1 MIAFAIFTGLLAC
14 VSAFQYVH
22 MERGNV
28 ELREDFSRLGEA
40 NSARFH
46 EVVFA
51 VRQKNADALEK
62 LFYEVS
68 DPKSSKYGQYLN
80 RRQVADLT
88 ANPEATEFVRK
99 FLQDQGATVVK
110 TTPYGEYITAM
121 ASVQTW
127 SKMFATTFY
136 EFQHENKNTK
146 PVVRC
151 THYSLP
157 QELSAHVESVFNTV
171 QLPPRQAL
179 RSFAVL
185 KDKNNATLPSD
196 SITPALLNSY
206 YDITSNIGNSLAS
219 QSLFES
225 LGQYYSEADLTLFEK
240 NYGIPQQ
247 SVAYDIG
254 GYESDSECVDNP
266 NNCAEANLDVQYII
280 AVSQVTPTTYW
291 YEDSTDSFLA
301 WIKAVASTENPP
313 LVHSMSY
320 GSIETELPASIA
332 NSFNTEAKKLGVQGV
347 TIVISSGD
355 DGVANFGARTNPKQ
369 CGYNPSF
376 PASSPYVTAIG
387 ATQGPESGKTE
398 VACTSDNGGV
408 ITTGGGFSSIFTAPS
423 YQKSAISGYFKGLS
437 ASQQP
442 VSGYNAAGRGYPDLA
457 MAGLNYEVVIGGATY
472 KVSGTSAS
480 APVVAGMIS
489 LVNAARLAAG
499 KPALGFINQAI
510 YQAGLSVVNDITSG
524 ENNCAASKVCCTQGF
539 YATAGWD
546 PLTGFGSVNYK
557 KFYDVFFNL

>member
-1 MIAFAIFTGLLAC
+1 MIALVVFSSLLAC
-14 VSAFQYVH
+14 ASAFQYVH
-22 MERGNV
+22 MEKAILDVRD
-28 ELREDFSRLGEA
+28 DFSRVGEA
-40 NSARFH
+40 NSAEFH

-51 VRQKNADALEK
+51 VKQKNDAELEK
-62 LFYEVS
+62 LFFEVS
-68 DPKSSKYGQYLN
+68 DPKNPKYGKYLN

-88 ANPEATEFVRK
+88 ANPEATEYIK
-99 FLQDQGATVVK
+99 NFLLEQGATVMK

-127 SKMFATTFY
+127 SKLFATTFY
-136 EFQHENKNTK
+136 EFQHENKKTK

-151 THYSLP
+151 PHYSIP
-157 QELSAHVESVFNTV
+157 QELSAHVETVFNTI

-179 RSFAVL
+179 RSMAVL
-185 KDKNNATLPSD
+185 KDKNNSTAPSN
-196 SITPALLNSY
+196 SITPALINSY
-206 YDITSNIGNSLAS
+206 YEVTSNTGNSLAS

-225 LGQYYSEADLTLFEK
+225 LGQYYSEADLATFEK
-240 NYGIPQQ
+240 NYGLPAET
-247 SVAYDIG
+247 VAFDIG
-254 GYESDSECVDNP
+254 GYESDTECTADP

-291 YEDSTDSFLA
+291 YEDAADSFLA

-320 GSIETELPASIA
+320 GAIETELPASA
-332 NSFNTEAKKLGVQGV
+332 AKAFNTEAKKLGVQGV
-347 TIVISSGD
+347 SILISSGD

-369 CGYNPSF
+369 CAYNPSF

-387 ATQGPESGKTE
+387 ATQGPESGATE

-408 ITTGGGFSSIFTAPS
+408 ITTGGGFSSIFAAPS
-423 YQKSAISGYFKGLS
+423 YQTETIASYFAGLTT
-437 ASQQP
+437 AQQP
-442 VSGYNAAGRGYPDLA
+442 VAGYNAAGRGYPDVA

-480 APVVAGMIS
+480 APVIAGFVS

-499 KPALGFINQAI
+499 KPSLGFINPAI
-510 YQAGLSVVNDITSG
+510 YQAGASIVNDITSG
-524 ENNCAASKVCCTQGF
+524 ENNCAASKVCCDQGF
-539 YATAGWD
+539 YATKGWD